1 MRTDTKIISAVV
13 VIVVAVLLISAYVFL
28 NSDWA
33 SLEQSEKTDVIP
45 TAQNVEVQATTYNGN
60 IEIQASTANQIEV
73 TYKIEA
79 PKGHLNEIS
88 TSTTDQTLNQNTLV
102 LVAEAKLNSHGELT
116 VNHNAKIII
125 KLPSTSHYNLTL
137 HTLNGNIIKPQLN
150 DTMVVCRTNN
160 GNINIEDDN
169 NTSIDAVSQNGN
181 VQISLVQGTLFSVDA
196 NVGNGN
202 ISYQGIAMNTSMQTQ
217 THFKGNTS
225 SGTGNLNMTL
235 SAENGN
241 ITIEYY
247 SK

>member
-1 MRTDTKIISAVV
+1 MKTDTKIISTVV
-13 VIVVAVLLISAYVFL
+13 VVVVTVLLIGTYVFL
-28 NSDWA
+28 KSDWA

-60 IEIQASTANQIEV
+60 IEIQASTSNQIEV

-88 TSTTDQTLNQNTLV
+88 TSTTNQTLNPNTLV
-102 LVAEAKLNSHGELT
+102 LVAEAKLNAHSELT

-125 KLPSTSHYNLTL
+125 KLPSTSHYDLTL
-137 HTLNGNIIKPQLN
+137 HTLNGDITKPQLN
-150 DTMVVCRTNN
+150 DTMVVCRTDN

-169 NTSIDAVSQNGN
+169 ATSIDAVSQNGN
-181 VQISLVQGTLFSVDA
+181 VQISLVQGTLFNVDA
-196 NVGNGN
+196 NAANGN

-217 THFKGNTS
+217 TQFKGNTS
-225 SGTGNLNMTL
+225 SGIGNMSLTL